1 MMSLDPITAL
11 VVHPATELFPAEV
24 NGPEFDDLYNDIA
37 AHGLKRP
44 IVRTL
49 RGAILDGR
57 RRALACRLTGRTPL
71 YRVHT
76 GDPWQFVLN
85 ANQHRLGGNGH
96 RAMIGGI
103 LAADP
108 NCNLTGKQL
117 VELTGVSSMGT
128 MLRAKAVA
136 RTGIDALKALVETD
150 RVPLTTAARIAGLS
164 VSAQETFVSR
174 IDNGGHPRFVG
185 RPGWRGEDPLAGRPA
200 PKLSQREA
208 RYRYVQEPAL
218 QLMANSFDGLGIV
231 LTSADALDPA
241 ISPEQ
246 AAYWRSDLVRRSKS
260 FRRLLA
266 LLAERSEGAA
276 DPRSVANVHDHYNGR
291 SAAPGRPHELH
302 TDDDQAVAAHG

>member
-1 MMSLDPITAL
+1 MTTMMALDPVTAL
-11 VVHPATELFPAEV
+11 VVHPATQLFPAQV

-37 AHGLKRP
+37 ANGLKRP

-49 RGAILDGR
+49 RGVILDGR
-57 RRALACRLTGRTPL
+57 RRALACRLAGKTPL

-76 GDPWQFVLN
+76 GDPWRFVLT
-85 ANQHRLGGNGH
+85 ANQHRFGGNGH
-96 RAMIGGI
+96 RAMVGGI

-108 NCNLTGKQL
+108 NCQLAGKEL
-117 VELTGVSSMGT
+117 VELTGVSSMGS

-136 RTGIDALKALVETD
+136 RTGTDALKALTEAD

-164 VSAQETFVSR
+164 VSAQDTFVAR
-174 IDNGGHPRFVG
+174 INDGGHPRFVG
-185 RPGWRGEDPLAGRPA
+185 RPGWTGDEPAGPP

-231 LTSADALDPA
+231 LTGADALDPA

-246 AAYWRSDLVRRSKS
+246 AAYWRGDLSRRSKS

-266 LLAERSEGAA
+266 LLAERSERAA
-276 DPRSVANVHDHYNGR
+276 DSRSVANVHHHHSGH
-291 SAAPGRPHELH
+291 SAAAGGRELYG
-302 TDDDQAVAAHG
+302 DDDQTVAAHG